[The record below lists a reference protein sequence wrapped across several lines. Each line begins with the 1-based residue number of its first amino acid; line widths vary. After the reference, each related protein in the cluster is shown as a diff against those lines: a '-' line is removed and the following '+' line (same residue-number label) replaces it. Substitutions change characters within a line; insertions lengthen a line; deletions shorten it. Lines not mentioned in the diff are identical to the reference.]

1 MSVHNAA
8 GVSWYHTRP
17 EEAERHNGC
26 LNCEARQGGRSISAP
41 IIVTPKHWREEGK
54 VWSMTGTT
62 HKIGGVCAGAIALD
76 ILELPLISPHGALLM
91 AGAVLGSLL
100 PDIDHPGSAA
110 SHKLRP
116 AAAVYRLGQGLV
128 RSLSGI
134 LPGSVGNTVRSL
146 SGHRGITHSLL
157 LPISLSAAL
166 FFSGGAVATGLIG
179 TLAGVISHIGLDML
193 SGGVPLLLPFS
204 SKRLILARIRTGG
217 MAEAAVRVIFAA
229 AGMAML
235 YSLLK

>member
-1 MSVHNAA
+1 
-8 GVSWYHTRP
+8 
-17 EEAERHNGC
+17 
-26 LNCEARQGGRSISAP
+26 
-41 IIVTPKHWREEGK
+41 
-54 VWSMTGTT
+54 MTGTT

-76 ILELPLISPHGALLM
+76 ILELPLLSPHGALLM

-116 AAAVYRLGQGLV
+116 VAAVYRLGQGLV

-134 LPGSVGNTVRSL
+134 LPGNVGNTVRSL
-146 SGHRGITHSLL
+146 SGHRGLTHSLL
-157 LPISLSAAL
+157 LPISLAAAL
-166 FFSGGAVATGLIG
+166 FFSGGAVATGLTG